1 MISRKFIIWACGLLF
16 VFSSCAEDMVKPI
29 ENDKDAPGTVQ
40 DVKTESLP
48 GAVKFTYTLPSDPD
62 LLYVLA
68 KYTNKTGKVMEFRS
82 SFYTNS
88 VTVEGFGDTDTYK
101 VELYTVDRSENRSQP
116 QIVEVAPLTPPILSC
131 YESLSVVSDFGG
143 MTF

>member
-1 MISRKFIIWACGLLF
+1 MKTIKTLLELF
-16 VFSSCAEDMVKPI
+16 R
-29 ENDKDAPGTVQ
+29 TL
-40 DVKTESLP
+40 KTESLP

-116 QIVEVAPLTPPILSC
+116 QIVEVVPLTPPILSC
-131 YESLSVVSDFGG
+131 YESLSMVSDFGG
-143 MTF
+143 KIVVLLKRKKYEI

>member
-1 MISRKFIIWACGLLF
+1 MDS
-16 VFSSCAEDMVKPI
+16 VP
-29 ENDKDAPGTVQ
+29 
-40 DVKTESLP
+40 
-48 GAVKFTYTLPSDPD
+48 
-62 LLYVLA
+62 
-68 KYTNKTGKVMEFRS
+68 

-88 VTVEGFGDTDTYK
+88 VTVRRGLAIRITYK

-143 MTF
+143 TTFEMDNKFSPILLSTSVLPMS

>member
-1 MISRKFIIWACGLLF
+1 MGLRLAF
-16 VFSSCAEDMVKPI
+16 RFRSCAEDMVKPI

-68 KYTNKTGKVMEFRS
+68 KYTNKTGKSWS
-82 SFYTNS
+82 SVPRFTR
-88 VTVEGFGDTDTYK
+88 T
-101 VELYTVDRSENRSQP
+101 LLR
-116 QIVEVAPLTPPILSC
+116 
-131 YESLSVVSDFGG
+131 
-143 MTF
+143 

>member
-48 GAVKFTYTLPSDPD
+48 GAVNCLPIRICCMCWLS
-62 LLYVLA
+62 
-68 KYTNKTGKVMEFRS
+68 
-82 SFYTNS
+82 
-88 VTVEGFGDTDTYK
+88 
-101 VELYTVDRSENRSQP
+101 
-116 QIVEVAPLTPPILSC
+116 ILIKQ
-131 YESLSVVSDFGG
+131 EK
-143 MTF
+143 

>member
-1 MISRKFIIWACGLLF
+1 MISRKFTIWACGLLF
-16 VFSSCAEDMVKPI
+16 VFGSCAEDMVKPI

-40 DVKTESLP
+40 DVKIESLP

-101 VELYTVDRSENRSQP
+101 VELYTVDRSLR
-116 QIVEVAPLTPPILSC
+116 
-131 YESLSVVSDFGG
+131 
-143 MTF
+143 

>member
-68 KYTNKTGKVMEFRS
+68 KYTNKTGKVMEFP
-82 SFYTNS
+82 FL
-88 VTVEGFGDTDTYK
+88 VLH
-101 VELYTVDRSENRSQP
+101 ELRYGRGVWRYGY
-116 QIVEVAPLTPPILSC
+116 L
-131 YESLSVVSDFGG
+131 
-143 MTF
+143 